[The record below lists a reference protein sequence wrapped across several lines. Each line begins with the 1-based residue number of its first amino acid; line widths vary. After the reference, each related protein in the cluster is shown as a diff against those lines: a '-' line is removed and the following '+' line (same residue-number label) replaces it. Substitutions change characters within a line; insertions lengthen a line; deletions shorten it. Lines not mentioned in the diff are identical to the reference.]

1 MKTNYVKPMSEI
13 ATTMYESMLM
23 LQNSGHQSNDGDAKG
38 GVFDEED
45 EDEEIEEKES
55 ASDDEIFDG
64 EDEIEDDEDD
74 GGDEDEDDQS

>member
-23 LQNSGHQSNDGDAKG
+23 LQDSGDQSNDGDAKG

-45 EDEEIEEKES
+45 EDLMDDSWEIW
-55 ASDDEIFDG
+55 G
-64 EDEIEDDEDD
+64 
-74 GGDEDEDDQS
+74 

>member
-45 EDEEIEEKES
+45 EDLMDDSWEIW
-55 ASDDEIFDG
+55 G
-64 EDEIEDDEDD
+64 
-74 GGDEDEDDQS
+74 